1 MEQVAGTVTPRI
13 RPMLN
18 TLETISYELP
28 EAEYSFYE
36 VHNPWVQKLLHAV
49 ETNIVWLQ
57 PAMTVNNYDSFVH
70 LVIDFIIKILEGI
83 MMQKMFN
90 QLGACSWIEMQGHWL
105 AISPIYDLK
114 DCQRQVCSS
123 HPIGNHLQ
131 LGFLG
136 ENVGPMTWGIGE

>member
-70 LVIDFIIKILEGI
+70 LFIDFIIKILEGI
-83 MMQKMFN
+83 MMENVQSAW
-90 QLGACSWIEMQGHWL
+90 G
-105 AISPIYDLK
+105 
-114 DCQRQVCSS
+114 
-123 HPIGNHLQ
+123 LQ
-131 LGFLG
+131 LDRDARAL
-136 ENVGPMTWGIGE
+136 